1 MNVPIMQSIDP
12 KIQAIPR
19 LIENIY
25 SNGALLRVIRDI
37 VDEAPTPEDLPE
49 FIFTGVGKNWYVC
62 EKTTKTFLSMGLK
75 ARALDCTHALHGDLG
90 MLEGDKKKV
99 MFFIS
104 KSGTTEELVKLAKV
118 VNWLRDIKYIKNLR
132 TVGMFMNRNN
142 KGKVYY
148 DYEVTPTQS
157 VDDVALL
164 EFDDRNLV
172 PSISINVT
180 QTILDMSGVLIFQSY
195 PELVENYKYNHLG
208 GNNGRLLGVDGI
220 LESMTRSI

>member
-1 MNVPIMQSIDP
+1 
-12 KIQAIPR
+12 
-19 LIENIY
+19 
-25 SNGALLRVIRDI
+25 
-37 VDEAPTPEDLPE
+37 
-49 FIFTGVGKNWYVC
+49 
-62 EKTTKTFLSMGLK
+62 
-75 ARALDCTHALHGDLG
+75 
-90 MLEGDKKKV
+90 

-118 VNWLRDIKYIKNLR
+118 VNWLRDIKYIKNIR

-148 DYEVTPTQS
+148 DYEVTPTPS

-208 GNNGRLLGVDGI
+208 GNNGRLLGVDKV
-220 LESMTRSI
+220 LSSI